1 MTRFVALLLLLL
13 LLLLVLLAHEARAHA
28 SLRAV
33 FPPDGAALE
42 TAPAEI
48 LLQFSEPVAPLAVTL
63 ERGEGGRLEV
73 ALETLGDGSSLRLR
87 PAEPLTPGAYLVR
100 WRVVSVDGHPVGG
113 RSAFA
118 VGVGEVP
125 LAAPVERMAGGPA
138 LLAARSVHLA
148 TTVVGAG
155 GALALLLLPL
165 GPASSRT
172 TILWVRRAL
181 VASLAA
187 AFARAA
193 VTGLE
198 ASDLPASALFGIEP
212 WRATAT
218 AGVVPALA
226 TTALGTILLWFA
238 VGRITSAP
246 ALAAN
251 WAGILLTAAG
261 FGLTGHTASAPPAAL
276 FAPLLVLHV
285 GLALFWLGALL
296 PLALSLRLDPP
307 ATAGVVLERFSER
320 AILLVPL
327 LVLLGAVLA
336 MRQMPEGG
344 LVSTAWGRIL
354 LLKLALLGGL
364 LLVAAAN
371 RFRFVPRL
379 VAGDPQAGGALRRL
393 LALDGA
399 LALALLTATAALT
412 TTAPPR
418 LSAPAEARE
427 LLLADG
433 ALAVQVRIL
442 PGRAGWNRL
451 EAQLLDRPPPEEVR
465 FRLEPEAS
473 PGEPIEAVV
482 RPDSRNGFRTDPVLL
497 VPAGFWQLAV
507 GILLDPFT
515 RVELRARIELR

>member
-1 MTRFVALLLLLL
+1 MTRFAALLLLPPLL
-13 LLLLVLLAHEARAHA
+13 LFGLAAREARAHA

-33 FPPDGAALE
+33 LPPDGAALE

-48 LLQFSEPVAPLAVTL
+48 ILQFSEPVGPLAVIL
-63 ERGEGGRLEV
+63 ERADGGRLEAV
-73 ALETLGDGSSLRLR
+73 LQAVGDGSSLRLR
-87 PAEPLTPGAYLVR
+87 PARPLTPGSYLVR

-118 VGVGEVP
+118 VGDVP
-125 LAAPVERMAGGPA
+125 LAVAAERTTGGPA
-138 LLAARSVHLA
+138 LLVARAVHLA
-148 TTVVGAG
+148 TTAAGAG

-165 GPASSRT
+165 GPASSRAT
-172 TILWVRRAL
+172 RLWVRWGL
-181 VASLAA
+181 VGSLAA
-187 AFARAA
+187 AFAKAA

-198 ASDLPASALFGIEP
+198 AADLPASALFGIEP
-212 WRATAT
+212 WRAAAT
-218 AGVVPALA
+218 TGLVPALA
-226 TTALGTILLWFA
+226 TTALGTILLWFV
-238 VGRITSAP
+238 VGRISAGP
-246 ALAAN
+246 ALAAA
-251 WAGILLTAAG
+251 WAGILLVAAG

-296 PLALSLRLDPP
+296 PLALSLRLDSP
-307 ATAGVVLERFSER
+307 ATARAVVERFSER

-327 LVLLGAVLA
+327 LILLGMLLA

-371 RFRFVPRL
+371 RLRFLPRL
-379 VAGDPQAGGALRRL
+379 AAGDRRAGRTMRRL

-399 LALALLTATAALT
+399 LALALLGATAALT
-412 TTAPPR
+412 TIAPPR
-418 LSAPAEARE
+418 LSAPADARE

-433 ALAVQVRIL
+433 ALAARVRIL
-442 PGRAGWNRL
+442 PGAPGWNRL
-451 EAQLLDRPPPEEVR
+451 EARLLDRAPPEEVR
-465 FRLEPEAS
+465 FRLEPEGS
-473 PGEPIEAVV
+473 PGEPVEAVA
-482 RPDSRNGFRTDPVLL
+482 RPDGGAGFRTDPLLL
-497 VPAGFWQLAV
+497 VPAGSWQLAV